1 MAEEGTVVSLNYE
14 IASLR
19 ARVNELE
26 AENAELASRLSS
38 CSCDQKGKEL
48 VESPMQCRSSLEP
61 NGKMNPGPPKPRTR
75 RKKKGASITGYDIGN
90 VSHCPRR
97 YIALKVMYFGA
108 RFYGFSAEAQM
119 DPTVESEIFEALKET
134 RLLVTDKKEAQ
145 YSRCGRTDKGVSAV
159 GQVSLSDRG
168 ANGFQINR
176 LTHYPWINT
185 FSEAELDY
193 VRVLNRALPKDIRIV
208 GWCPVPTDFHAR
220 FSCSGRGYKYLFW
233 RDTLDLQ
240 AMETAGKKFVGEHDF
255 RNFCKMDAANV
266 HHYMRRI
273 DSFEISPAFM
283 RFEGNQ
289 LYAIKIEGSA
299 FLWHQVR
306 CIVAV
311 LFMIGQ
317 GFESPDVVD
326 VLLDTGRLPRKP
338 QYAMASE
345 IPLILS
351 RCEFEGL
358 KFVCSPVAEEDLYM
372 HFENECR
379 AYQLQA
385 AIYHEAMLS
394 CLPST
399 TGEHQR
405 RDGKIRKK
413 APHISLLSRPTE
425 PSYEERRAKLKL
437 EDGE

>member
-61 NGKMNPGPPKPRTR
+61 NGKMNPGPPKRRTR
-75 RKKKGASITGYDIGN
+75 RKKKGASYDISN

-159 GQVSLSDRG
+159 GQVIALFVRSRLHHVNI
-168 ANGFQINR
+168 NGTNSCENFAEEQN
-176 LTHYPWINT
+176 
-185 FSEAELDY
+185 AELDY

-208 GWCPVPTDFHAR
+208 GWCPVPTDFHASAGSAVQAEDINIC
-220 FSCSGRGYKYLFW
+220 FGVTHWIFRGLF
-233 RDTLDLQ
+233 
-240 AMETAGKKFVGEHDF
+240 AIAIKFQII
-255 RNFCKMDAANV
+255 NV
-266 HHYMRRI
+266 L
-273 DSFEISPAFM
+273 AFTY

-358 KFVCSPVAEEDLYM
+358 KFVCSPA
-372 HFENECR
+372 
-379 AYQLQA
+379 
-385 AIYHEAMLS
+385 
-394 CLPST
+394 
-399 TGEHQR
+399 
-405 RDGKIRKK
+405 
-413 APHISLLSRPTE
+413 
-425 PSYEERRAKLKL
+425 SYEERRAKLKL

>member
-61 NGKMNPGPPKPRTR
+61 NGKMNPGPPKRRTR
-75 RKKKGASITGYDIGN
+75 RKKKGASYDISN

-159 GQVSLSDRG
+159 GQVIALFVRSRLHHVNI
-168 ANGFQINR
+168 NGTNSCENFAEEQN
-176 LTHYPWINT
+176 
-185 FSEAELDY
+185 ELDY

-208 GWCPVPTDFHAR
+208 GWCPVPTDFHA
-220 FSCSGRGYKYLFW
+220 SAGSAV
-233 RDTLDLQ
+233 Q
-240 AMETAGKKFVGEHDF
+240 AEDINICFGVTHWIF
-255 RNFCKMDAANV
+255 
-266 HHYMRRI
+266 
-273 DSFEISPAFM
+273 

-317 GFESPDVVD
+317 GFESPDVVKCVIKIVGEVVD

-399 TGEHQR
+399 SEHQR

>member
-61 NGKMNPGPPKPRTR
+61 NGKMNPGPPKRRTR
-75 RKKKGASITGYDIGN
+75 RKKKGASYDISN

-159 GQVSLSDRG
+159 GQVIALFVRSRLHHVNI
-168 ANGFQINR
+168 NGTNSCENFAEEQN
-176 LTHYPWINT
+176 
-185 FSEAELDY
+185 ELDY

-283 RFEGNQ
+283 RFYGPLSCSLSSSKVSYKIRISFQIINVLAFTYRFEGNQ

-358 KFVCSPVAEEDLYM
+358 KFVCSPA
-372 HFENECR
+372 
-379 AYQLQA
+379 
-385 AIYHEAMLS
+385 
-394 CLPST
+394 
-399 TGEHQR
+399 
-405 RDGKIRKK
+405 
-413 APHISLLSRPTE
+413 
-425 PSYEERRAKLKL
+425 SYEERRAKLKL

>member
-61 NGKMNPGPPKPRTR
+61 NGKMNPGPPKRRTR
-75 RKKKGASITGYDIGN
+75 RKKKGASYDISN

-159 GQVSLSDRG
+159 GQVIALFVRSRLHHVNI
-168 ANGFQINR
+168 NGTNSCENFAEEQN
-176 LTHYPWINT
+176 
-185 FSEAELDY
+185 AELDY

-208 GWCPVPTDFHAR
+208 GWCPVPTDFHASAGSAVQAEDINIC
-220 FSCSGRGYKYLFW
+220 FGVTHWIFRGLF
-233 RDTLDLQ
+233 
-240 AMETAGKKFVGEHDF
+240 AIAIKFQII
-255 RNFCKMDAANV
+255 NV
-266 HHYMRRI
+266 L
-273 DSFEISPAFM
+273 AFTY

-358 KFVCSPVAEEDLYM
+358 KFVCSP
-372 HFENECR
+372 
-379 AYQLQA
+379 
-385 AIYHEAMLS
+385 
-394 CLPST
+394 
-399 TGEHQR
+399 GEHQR

>member
-61 NGKMNPGPPKPRTR
+61 NGKMNPGPPKRRTR
-75 RKKKGASITGYDIGN
+75 RKKKGASYDISN

-159 GQVSLSDRG
+159 GQVIALFVRSRLHHVNI
-168 ANGFQINR
+168 NGTNSCENFAEEQN
-176 LTHYPWINT
+176 
-185 FSEAELDY
+185 AELDY

-358 KFVCSPVAEEDLYM
+358 KFVCSPA
-372 HFENECR
+372 
-379 AYQLQA
+379 
-385 AIYHEAMLS
+385 
-394 CLPST
+394 
-399 TGEHQR
+399 
-405 RDGKIRKK
+405 
-413 APHISLLSRPTE
+413 
-425 PSYEERRAKLKL
+425 SYEERRAKLKL